1 MKLLRDI
8 SCKELILSL
17 KKLGYEVIRQKGS
30 HIRLV
35 TLLKGKH
42 YVTVPNHNSIKMGTL
57 SGIINDVAAHFNKSK
72 EEIINELF

>member
-1 MKLLRDI
+1 MKLPRDI

-17 KKLGYEVIRQKGS
+17 KKLGYEVVRQKGS

-42 YVTVPNHNSIKMGTL
+42 YVTVPNHSSIKIGTL